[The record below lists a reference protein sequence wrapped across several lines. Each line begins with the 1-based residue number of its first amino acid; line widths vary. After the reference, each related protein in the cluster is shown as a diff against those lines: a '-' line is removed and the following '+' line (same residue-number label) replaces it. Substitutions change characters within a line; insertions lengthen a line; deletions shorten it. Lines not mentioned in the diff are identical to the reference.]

1 MSSFDNARAFLE
13 SGAEGDSFLALPPY
27 SGYHKVPEDLP
38 NFRPLFVLSE
48 DEDRSDLSLAKPDAS
63 SSLYF
68 FNYWSI
74 ALLVPFLC
82 FLDRFARTDIK
93 YIVWLLDHSLIAFD
107 TFFKYHE
114 RVPTSRILFRF
125 LGALANLMA
134 RVPSELLNAA
144 ITPLSTHTTRGQEWE
159 RALGP
164 YKSKLIRNRFFP
176 VTFRLPRVAYI
187 PTPAFFDNTF
197 TFRPE
202 DIEFFCLIHSGSP
215 VEALLPFLK
224 QREFVVEMVK
234 ERSQELVGL
243 LDAAY
248 TQLEAFANAFRKRP
262 TTSFLAARFNNVVY
276 VLVFSLEQIGIYGSS
291 SRAFDEL
298 ASKLVVGV
306 FKDLPTHFRL
316 LSPDE
321 DYDERYDRPFST
333 PHSERL
339 AFEKQKQEE
348 EEARIAAF
356 QAQMAKEKE
365 EEEARIAAEKAQAA
379 KEKKERLAAKKA
391 KAKAAEEEA
400 RKAAEAVKPPSPIRV
415 DSPAPEGS
423 RGAGA
428 FEPDKSPEKEKARE
442 RPSKDKKTS
451 ESSGPPLKRRAV
463 PASPPWRPIPF
474 RMEPTG
480 GIAPASIRARRAKV
494 KPAEY
499 TFPDTGTRRTR
510 GPTSPSKRKGFP
522 SGRQIISARQNAS
535 SVEVEDPEV
544 PVVETNVDDEP
555 SSIGKKRM
563 RRDRQVEFPTQTRAG
578 RGSAPGEKPFTPE
591 EGVPPVNVPGLI
603 DALPAARNSSLRYDG
618 SLDDYGCTN
627 CVGADRDCTSQGV
640 MKRCVQCEERSLQ
653 SCSKN
658 LTVKEHTTRLHNS
671 YRYGRLNNYTL
682 NNAITNV
689 LNDRD
694 ALELI
699 HVQSSE
705 ASLRLMES
713 SYHLGMLVRQHL
725 ASFGVENLVD
735 MHDVPEDLHDLY
747 SSLLKLE
754 SSEASVP
761 YANHPQIVERAER
774 RYGFPHGEEDTQ
786 WNIRA
791 AMLEYQHRLD
801 GGGEDEA
808 PPSDS
813 AAPAAAGPS
822 HFPGSLDDEANAD
835 KA

>member
-13 SGAEGDSFLALPPY
+13 SGAEGDAFLGFPLTRTFT
-27 SGYHKVPEDLP
+27 K
-38 NFRPLFVLSE
+38 PLFVLSE
-48 DEDRSDLSLAKPDAS
+48 DEDRSDLSLAEPDAS

-74 ALLVPFLC
+74 ALLTPFLC
-82 FLDRFARTDIK
+82 FPDRFARTDIK

-144 ITPLSTHTTRGQEWE
+144 ITPLSTHATRGQEWE
-159 RALGP
+159 KALGP
-164 YKSKLIRNRFFP
+164 YKNKLIRNGFFP

-187 PTPAFFDNTF
+187 PTPAFFDDTF

-202 DIEFFCLIHSGSP
+202 DIEFFRLIHSGSP

-248 TQLEAFANAFRKRP
+248 TQL
-262 TTSFLAARFNNVVY
+262 
-276 VLVFSLEQIGIYGSS
+276 IGIYGSS

-348 EEARIAAF
+348 EEARIAAAKAQAAKEKEEEEAQIAAF

-379 KEKKERLAAKKA
+379 REKKERLAAKKA

-400 RKAAEAVKPPSPIRV
+400 RKAAEAAKPPSPIRV

-451 ESSGPPLKRRAV
+451 ESSGPPLKQRAV

-499 TFPDTGTRRTR
+499 TFPDTKTRRTR
-510 GPTSPSKRKGFP
+510 GPTSPSKKKGFP

-555 SSIGKKRM
+555 SSIGKKRK
-563 RRDRQVEFPTQTRAG
+563 RRDRQTEFPTQTRAG
-578 RGSAPGEKPFTPE
+578 RGSAPGKKPFTPE

-603 DALPAARNSSLRYDG
+603 DALPAVRNSSLRYDG

-699 HVQSSE
+699 HIQSSE

-822 HFPGSLDDEANAD
+822 HFPGSLDDETNEGAA
-835 KA
+835 